1 MHALQPYWNLAG
13 AAVGAEALRL
23 ALELDLFDNLEASAD
38 ADTVARTWGLDA
50 RATAAWL
57 EMLWSLGCLERVSEG
72 AAPRYRVS
80 PVATHHWRPGE
91 GDCRRA
97 WSNRLARL
105 QGAAAQLE
113 PLLRDGATPTPPPGE
128 AWAEGARRQI
138 DQEQRAVTA
147 PAAVALF
154 QEWPELAGRRRLLDL
169 GGGPGR
175 VAIALARAFPELHAT
190 VLDWPATADVAR
202 EHIAEADL
210 ADRVVARGGDVTE
223 CDLGQGYDVIW
234 CSSVLHF
241 VAEPLALLRRMFQ
254 ALAPGG
260 VLICAHGERG
270 ATAGDSARALPF
282 YLPMML
288 AGHFV
293 PGPGEIGALLRSA
306 GFDTVERR
314 GERDFPMAPA
324 AVWLATKAG

>member
-1 MHALQPYWNLAG
+1 MQPYWNLAG
-13 AAVGAEALRL
+13 AAVSAEALRVAL
-23 ALELDLFDNLEASAD
+23 ALDLFAGLETAAD
-38 ADTVARTWGLDA
+38 AEAVAGRWRLDPG
-50 RATAAWL
+50 ATEVWL
-57 EMLWSLGCLERVSEG
+57 ELLWGLGCLERVTEG
-72 AAPRYRVS
+72 VAPRYRVS
-80 PVATHHWRPGE
+80 PVAAYYWRPG
-91 GDCRRA
+91 GTDCRRA
-97 WSNRLARL
+97 WCNRLARL
-105 QGAAAQLE
+105 QDAAGQLA
-113 PLLRDGATPTPPPGE
+113 PLLRDGATPTPPPGA

-147 PAAVALF
+147 PLAVALF

-175 VAIALARAFPELHAT
+175 VALSLARAFPDLRAT
-190 VLDWPATADVAR
+190 VLDWPEAAEVAR
-202 EHIAEADL
+202 QNIAEAGL
-210 ADRVVARGGDVTE
+210 ADRVRALGGDITVDDPGE
-223 CDLGQGYDVIW
+223 GYDVIW

-241 VAEPLALLRRMFQ
+241 VAEPAAVLRRLHR

-270 ATAGDSARALPF
+270 ATAEASARVLPF

-293 PGPGEIGALLRSA
+293 PSPGEMGALLERA

-314 GERDFPMAPA
+314 GERGFPLAPV
-324 AVWLATKAG
+324 AVWLATRAPR

>member
-23 ALELDLFDNLEASAD
+23 ALELDLFTGLETAAD
-38 ADTVARTWGLDA
+38 ANAVARDLGLDA
-50 RATAAWL
+50 WATGAWL

-80 PVATHHWRPGE
+80 PVSAWYWRPGE

-113 PLLRDGATPTPPPGE
+113 PLLRHGATPTPPPGE

-147 PAAVALF
+147 PEAVALF
-154 QEWPELAGRRRLLDL
+154 REWPELAGRRHLLDL

-175 VAIALARAFPELHAT
+175 VALTLAQTFPDLRAT
-190 VLDWPATADVAR
+190 VLDWPATAEVAR
-202 EHIAEADL
+202 EHIAEAGL
-210 ADRVVARGGDVTE
+210 ADRVVALGGDITV
-223 CDLGQGYDVIW
+223 CDPGQGYDVIW

-241 VAEPLALLRRMFQ
+241 VAEPEAVLRRVYQ

-270 ATAGDSARALPF
+270 ATAPASARVLPF

-293 PGPGEIGALLRSA
+293 PGPGEIGMLLKRA

-314 GERDFPMAPA
+314 GERDFPMAPV